1 MGVDVDPRLRD
12 VMPLDTIDIPAGVQA
27 LADTLSSFVPCYDG
41 EDERDAEWDGADI
54 GDGGVCILRSDPA
67 ALYVLNPD
75 SGVWARFAPEGLRET
90 GAVGLVFAAGAT
102 ESAVA
107 TVTFAQAFETP
118 PIVNSIMNAIANS
131 MGVSKVIEPLNIV
144 VIQLNTFTPVGTAIS
159 IVAYMKNSSPAIG
172 MPTVYMWCAHTM
184 KLRKAIEA
192 VAYTIE
198 L

>member
-1 MGVDVDPRLRD
+1 MGVNVDPRLRD

-41 EDERDAEWDGADI
+41 EDERDAEWDGADL

-90 GAVGLVFAAGAT
+90 GAVGLVFTAGAT

-118 PIVNSIMNAIANS
+118 PIVN
-131 MGVSKVIEPLNIV
+131 IV
-144 VIQLNTFTPVGTAIS
+144 GSVYFAS
-159 IVAYMKNSSPAIG
+159 
-172 MPTVYMWCAHTM
+172 MPTPRTLTVVLVDLPKSTGFKVKGVMDTASTGGTITLSWTA
-184 KLRKAIEA
+184 EA
-192 VAYTIE
+192 R
-198 L
+198 

>member
-1 MGVDVDPRLRD
+1 MGVNVDPRLRD

-41 EDERDAEWDGADI
+41 EDERDAEWDGADL
-54 GDGGVCILRSDPA
+54 GDGGLCILRSDPA

-118 PIVNSIMNAIANS
+118 PHV
-131 MGVSKVIEPLNIV
+131 NIV
-144 VIQLNTFTPVGTAIS
+144 AKVLFTD
-159 IVAYMKNSSPAIG
+159 
-172 MPTVYMWCAHTM
+172 PTVRELTVVLVGLPTATGFKVKGTLDPAAGSGGTITLTWTA
-184 KLRKAIEA
+184 EA
-192 VAYTIE
+192 R
-198 L
+198 